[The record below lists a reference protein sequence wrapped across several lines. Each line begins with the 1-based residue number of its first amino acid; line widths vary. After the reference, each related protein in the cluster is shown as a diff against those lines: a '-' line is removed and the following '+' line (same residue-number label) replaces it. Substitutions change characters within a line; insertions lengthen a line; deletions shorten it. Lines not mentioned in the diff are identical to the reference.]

1 VRERDVYQRFWAIV
15 QTEYE
20 AVEPRAIRA
29 RITGKYLANA
39 GEVLAAAAVAEYL
52 RSAP

>member
-1 VRERDVYQRFWAIV
+1 MREAAVYQAFWTIIGA
-15 QTEYE
+15 EYA
-20 AVEPRAIRA
+20 AVEPRKIRT

-39 GEVLAAAAVAEYL
+39 GEIMAAAAVAEYL